1 MDEDLETLQA
11 RHKKEQKAL
20 VAQTTSLKKT
30 VTKGEKS
37 KRKEVL
43 AEIQRLEDDLKER
56 HQRELYELQNKPQQ
70 TVKTQENVAENEDAV
85 DKDAVDKDGVESD
98 AVQGIQEL
106 SLDEPISNGKKK
118 PKVNRQKARMVHS
131 HKVYSDH

>member
-1 MDEDLETLQA
+1 MDMDEDLETLHA

-43 AEIQRLEDDLKER
+43 AEIQRLEDNLKER
-56 HQRELYELQNKPQQ
+56 HQKELNELQNKSV
-70 TVKTQENVAENEDAV
+70 TIHENVVEKEGV
-85 DKDAVDKDGVESD
+85 VDKDGVESD
-98 AVQGIQEL
+98 AIQGIQEL
-106 SLDEPISNGKKK
+106 NLDEPVSNGKKK

-131 HKVYSDH
+131 